1 MKTNAFFSVTPY
13 YTTFQIMWKVL
24 VWWLTFWL
32 PQYTVIIRIAGQ
44 GVLTKCLSFQL
55 VTLLLQSI
63 SPLFFSWT
71 ILLHVKITNVTFAS
85 WCLRRITST
94 PIIWHIVGKPY
105 NWLNFIGSKTWKAM
119 EEISWHNSSFPSSVF
134 CHVFPSCGKVY
145 CSSFHCLL
153 SLFLVS
159 FPNNLNYC
167 CQ

>member
-1 MKTNAFFSVTPY
+1 MQAKVYSINQVLKFPISHLTVT
-13 YTTFQIMWKVL
+13 VN
-24 VWWLTFWL
+24 LTPFL
-32 PQYTVIIRIAGQ
+32 QLDHPVTCENN
-44 GVLTKCLSFQL
+44 KCYFCQL
-55 VTLLLQSI
+55 I
-63 SPLFFSWT
+63 SE
-71 ILLHVKITNVTFAS
+71 KN
-85 WCLRRITST
+85 TST

-134 CHVFPSCGKVY
+134 CNVFPSCGKVY